1 MMKRNDGFFIIGAQR
16 AGTTHLHRVLDEH
29 PEVYMAKPVRPEPK
43 FFLYPEEVKKGKAYY
58 FSKYYSGMNKQ
69 EIWGEKSASYI
80 EREEAG
86 KRIKQMFP
94 KAKIII
100 TLRNPI
106 YRAISNYY
114 FSKENNLEKRSLEE
128 VFLEKKRVPDI
139 DISRVCVSVSP
150 FNYLG
155 RGEYLSFIKTYL
167 TIFNEKQ
174 VKILIHENTTK
185 NVSVIQELY
194 VFLGVNNRFL
204 PPSFNVKANASIVTH
219 TPHSLVVEELSE
231 YYYNHI
237 NQLEI
242 FLGINLDVWRN
253 LKQSDENT
261 V

>member
-1 MMKRNDGFFIIGAQR
+1 MMTRNDGFFIIGAQR
-16 AGTTHLHRVLDEH
+16 AGTTYLYRVLDEH

-58 FSKYYSGMNKQ
+58 FSKHYSGMTKQ
-69 EIWGEKSASYI
+69 EDIWGEKGTSYI
-80 EREEAG
+80 ELEESG
-86 KRIKQMFP
+86 RRIKQMFP
-94 KAKIII
+94 QSRIII
-100 TLRNPI
+100 SLRNPI

-114 FSKENNLEKRSLEE
+114 LSYENDLEKRTLEE
-128 VFLEKKRVPDI
+128 VFLEKKREPDI
-139 DISRVCVSVSP
+139 DTSRISVSP

-194 VFLGVNNRFL
+194 AFLGVNSRFS

-219 TPHSLVVEELSE
+219 TPHPLVVEELSE

-242 FLGINLDVWRN
+242 FLGINLDVWKN